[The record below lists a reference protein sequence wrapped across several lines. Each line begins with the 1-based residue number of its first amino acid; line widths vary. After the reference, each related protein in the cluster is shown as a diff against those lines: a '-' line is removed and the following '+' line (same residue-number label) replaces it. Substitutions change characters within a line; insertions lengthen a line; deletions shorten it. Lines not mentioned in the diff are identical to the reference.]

1 MQLTIGAAR
10 TRSTI
15 NITQTTTGKG
25 VLGRG
30 GRDGTFRRIGTFTLA
45 VSFGV
50 AIETDW
56 DEIFDEETCIGKSFE
71 IFFCGGGNLTLGSTK
86 R

>member
-1 MQLTIGAAR
+1 MEPSGGLGH
-10 TRSTI
+10 SLLPCPL
-15 NITQTTTGKG
+15 
-25 VLGRG
+25 VLQ
-30 GRDGTFRRIGTFTLA
+30 
-45 VSFGV
+45 SK
-50 AIETDW
+50 TDW